1 MNIDTVTQNAQQLLA
16 VIPYTTPNTPDER
29 GIQKTVRCYANLN
42 WQMVNRRENLE
53 TPEYGQFSLLQFK
66 YEM

>member
-1 MNIDTVTQNAQQLLA
+1 MNANIQIIDAQQLLA

-29 GIQKTVRCYANLN
+29 EIQKTVRCYANLN
-42 WQMVNRRENLE
+42 WQMVDRRENLE